1 MNDGVSGKGDAGAA
15 HLHRLVL
22 FSDAVF
28 AIAITLLAIEIH
40 PPEHWEGVANLFILM
55 KSKLIAYAVSF
66 GVIGVC
72 WISHRRVY
80 ARLVRA
86 DLALDLLNF
95 LFLGLIALLP
105 LATELLWEQRGRQ
118 AVPVY
123 VSLVAAIGVAMGV
136 AWTHAAFVGR
146 LTEPMSVAER
156 AFVLVRVSLL
166 PGLMCGLTFAS
177 LVQPAFAILFIPLVG
192 GLSLLGRRIRAR
204 AVQAAPAEAA

>member
-1 MNDGVSGKGDAGAA
+1 
-15 HLHRLVL
+15 
-22 FSDAVF
+22 
-28 AIAITLLAIEIH
+28 
-40 PPEHWEGVANLFILM
+40 
-55 KSKLIAYAVSF
+55 
-66 GVIGVC
+66 
-72 WISHRRVY
+72 VY

-156 AFVLVRVSLL
+156 AFVLVGLGLL
-166 PGLMCGLTFAS
+166 PGLVCGLAFAS
-177 LVQPAFAILFIPLVG
+177 LVQPAFAILFSPLVG
-192 GLSLLGRRIRAR
+192 GLSLQGRRMRAS